1 MKKFNSFLAVL
12 LSLTMVLSFA
22 FVSSAVVFAGAPTP
36 NADKLVKYL
45 NAQDNK
51 LYFSTKYNPADVDEA
66 LIKEALTKLIERG
79 TPEQIADLK

>member
-45 NAQDNK
+45 NAQEYLK
-51 LYFSTKYNPADVDEA
+51 LQLKLKIFSLN
-66 LIKEALTKLIERG
+66 
-79 TPEQIADLK
+79 